1 VPGLDDLLAFV
12 LRAVEVTPEYTP
24 GRCLVVRSGPGACRA
39 CLDACPHEAVKIDKQ
54 VELDAVD
61 CTGCGLCV
69 RACPSEALTAP
80 MKLEPAPGLR
90 CSRVAGDAQSVRCL
104 AQLSAADLVRLAGAG
119 ESVTLAHGAC
129 AGCKVGGAAVPAVVE
144 ATAARARE
152 LMALHD
158 RRLTVNVSRQARLDA
173 PSPTKRVSRR
183 ELFRGGL
190 REVAHG
196 AADAL
201 APIVYEELHQL
212 ASALMRRER
221 PDHTLQPTALVH
233 DAFLKLVGQRETA
246 WQGRKHFYGLAAA
259 AMRRLLVDHAR
270 RRDAVKRDGGIP
282 VTLDD
287 AVLSDT
293 GRPLELL
300 ALDEALQRLAAL
312 HERSARLVELRFFTG
327 LEIDEA
333 AEVLGI
339 GRATAVR
346 DWTFARAFLQR
357 ELRG

>member
-1 VPGLDDLLAFV
+1 MPGLDDLLAFV

-158 RRLTVNVSRQARLDA
+158 RRLTVNVSRQVRLDA

-201 APIVYEELHQL
+201 APLE
-212 ASALMRRER
+212 ALLPGPEGEHR
-221 PDHTLQPTALVH
+221 
-233 DAFLKLVGQRETA
+233 GQEPPPEA
-246 WQGRKHFYGLAAA
+246 
-259 AMRRLLVDHAR
+259 AR
-270 RRDAVKRDGGIP
+270 RYRLMTAARPARDTLVPWRLPRVADGCIMCPACTRACPTDALERDFSGP
-282 VTLDD
+282 Q
-287 AVLSDT
+287 AVLRLKPEACVGCEACVTACPVRVISMDDLITWGELSDGESEAFRSGPDRLGT
-293 GRPLELL
+293 G
-300 ALDEALQRLAAL
+300 ALPR
-312 HERSARLVELRFFTG
+312 
-327 LEIDEA
+327 
-333 AEVLGI
+333 
-339 GRATAVR
+339 
-346 DWTFARAFLQR
+346 
-357 ELRG
+357 